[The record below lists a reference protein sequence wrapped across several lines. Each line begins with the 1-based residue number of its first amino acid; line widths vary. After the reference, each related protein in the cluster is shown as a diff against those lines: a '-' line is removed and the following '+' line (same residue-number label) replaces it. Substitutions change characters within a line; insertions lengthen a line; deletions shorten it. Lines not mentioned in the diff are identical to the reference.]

1 VFEDDITFPNQVLPH
16 EVGHYLGLSHTFN
29 SYESINDCSY
39 LYENNCTTQG
49 DYVCDTP
56 PTNLHACYG
65 HNCYSDD
72 SEEFNTLKTN
82 FMGYTLGCANKFT
95 EGQINRMRLTIQQ
108 TSRILLTEN
117 ICTCLNIE
125 NYECVCNQEE
135 NCTYDLSDNGIVD
148 MQDLLI
154 LLGNIFNSFECS
166 QGDFDGS
173 GFIDTLDLLNLLSN
187 IGYVCQ

>member
-1 VFEDDITFPNQVLPH
+1 
-16 EVGHYLGLSHTFN
+16 
-29 SYESINDCSY
+29 
-39 LYENNCTTQG
+39 
-49 DYVCDTP
+49 
-56 PTNLHACYG
+56 
-65 HNCYSDD
+65 
-72 SEEFNTLKTN
+72 
-82 FMGYTLGCANKFT
+82 
-95 EGQINRMRLTIQQ
+95 MRLTIQQ